1 MKTNAFKML
10 LGAALASLALT
21 TATSNA
27 QTQPPGDFVNGFDN
41 ATSGSAGS
49 TASWIY
55 WYNGAGSVSLD
66 TSVFKTGTGSL
77 KVTIPFTLP
86 YRTVDQGAWFGNWDN
101 VGAYDTSIVYDG
113 TYFTNIECDVLMSPS
128 NPVSTN
134 GDFGVLGI
142 GLEDAGT
149 PNGAREA
156 GTELIPGSA
165 SNTWF
170 HVAIPVNR
178 TASYMSTPGVIGVA
192 FTYSTYDNGG
202 QPFLTN
208 PVTMHIDNLVVH
220 LGTVSNPPPVV
231 SLSSVSPG
239 LNFVQGSISGQYDRQ
254 NIRTANS
261 PGLNYSWVGAATA
274 GNPVTYS
281 FNISKW
287 NGPDLNYHIYFN
299 AQAGA
304 GGASAPDY
312 NQPDVMIFQVSPI
325 SNNLAVATIT
335 WKTNSPSSGTSQTSI
350 TITNSTI
357 LGNWQLQFTSNTNGA
372 ITPPGGSSNPF
383 LVDPGLAAALAN
395 PVYVTFGINPA
406 VNSNGI
412 VGESVVVSQI
422 GITGVSSLNSTNTIF
437 TDNFVSDSAFD
448 TNSWQVN
455 ALFPASIVFVP
466 TSTAYS
472 LNWTIPA
479 SGFVPEVNTNLS
491 SPGSWQVLSL
501 PTVVLTPG
509 ERAQIPKSS
518 LPAGN
523 NTFFRLAK
531 LVATQMQVL
540 LPGETNAPN
549 TVNGYVGTPT
559 PISLTGPAAGT
570 AVVTV
575 NACDANWNIVPI
587 NGNSI
592 SFTSSDGSAALPGS
606 GSFVSGTTSGTIGFS
621 TTGPQ
626 TVTATASSGF
636 SPATSQPVT
645 VTP

>member
-1 MKTNAFKML
+1 
-10 LGAALASLALT
+10 
-21 TATSNA
+21 
-27 QTQPPGDFVNGFDN
+27 
-41 ATSGSAGS
+41 
-49 TASWIY
+49 
-55 WYNGAGSVSLD
+55 
-66 TSVFKTGTGSL
+66 
-77 KVTIPFTLP
+77 
-86 YRTVDQGAWFGNWDN
+86 
-101 VGAYDTSIVYDG
+101 
-113 TYFTNIECDVLMSPS
+113 
-128 NPVSTN
+128 
-134 GDFGVLGI
+134 
-142 GLEDAGT
+142 
-149 PNGAREA
+149 
-156 GTELIPGSA
+156 
-165 SNTWF
+165 
-170 HVAIPVNR
+170 
-178 TASYMSTPGVIGVA
+178 
-192 FTYSTYDNGG
+192 
-202 QPFLTN
+202 
-208 PVTMHIDNLVVH
+208 
-220 LGTVSNPPPVV
+220 
-231 SLSSVSPG
+231 
-239 LNFVQGSISGQYDRQ
+239 
-254 NIRTANS
+254 
-261 PGLNYSWVGAATA
+261 
-274 GNPVTYS
+274 
-281 FNISKW
+281 
-287 NGPDLNYHIYFN
+287 
-299 AQAGA
+299 
-304 GGASAPDY
+304 
-312 NQPDVMIFQVSPI
+312 
-325 SNNLAVATIT
+325 
-335 WKTNSPSSGTSQTSI
+335 
-350 TITNSTI
+350 
-357 LGNWQLQFTSNTNGA
+357 
-372 ITPPGGSSNPF
+372 
-383 LVDPGLAAALAN
+383 
-395 PVYVTFGINPA
+395 
-406 VNSNGI
+406 
-412 VGESVVVSQI
+412 
-422 GITGVSSLNSTNTIF
+422 
-437 TDNFVSDSAFD
+437 
-448 TNSWQVN
+448 
-455 ALFPASIVFVP
+455 VFVP

>member
-21 TATSNA
+21 TANSNA

-312 NQPDVMIFQVSPI
+312 NQPNVMIFQVSPI
-325 SNNLAVATIT
+325 SNNQAVATIT

-357 LGNWQLQFTSNTNGA
+357 LGNWQLQFTSDTNGA

-422 GITGVSSLNSTNTIF
+422 GITGLSSLNSTNTIY

-466 TSTAYS
+466 TTSAYS

-479 SGFVPEVNTNLS
+479 AGFVPEVNTNLS
-491 SPGSWQVLSL
+491 SPSSWQVLSL
-501 PTVVLTPG
+501 PTIVLTPG
-509 ERAQIPKSS
+509 ERAQIPKSI

-523 NTFFRLAK
+523 KTFFRLAK

-549 TVNGYVGTPT
+549 TVNGYTGTPT
-559 PISLTGPAAGT
+559 AISLTGPSAGT

-606 GSFVSGTTSGTIGFS
+606 GSFVNGTTSGTIGFS

-636 SPATSQPVT
+636 SPAMSQPVT
-645 VTP
+645 ITN

>member
-10 LGAALASLALT
+10 LGAALASLAMT

-41 ATSGSAGS
+41 ATSGSANS

-55 WYNGAGSVSLD
+55 WYNGAGTATLD
-66 TSVFKTGTGSL
+66 TTVFKTGTGSL
-77 KVTIPFTLP
+77 KVTVPFTLP
-86 YRTVDQGAWFGNWDN
+86 YRAVDGAAWFGNWDN
-101 VGAYDTSIVYDG
+101 TGAYDTSIVYDG
-113 TYFTNIECDVLMSPS
+113 TYFTNIECDVLMDPS
-128 NPVSTN
+128 DPVSSN
-134 GDFGVLGI
+134 GDFGVIGI

-149 PNGAREA
+149 PQGARET

-170 HVAIPVNR
+170 HMSIPVNR
-178 TASYMSTPGVIGVA
+178 SASYLSAPGVIGVC
-192 FTYSTYDNGG
+192 FSYSTYDNGG

-208 PVTMHIDNLVVH
+208 HVTLHVDNLVVH
-220 LGTVSNPPPVV
+220 LGAVSNPPPVL

-261 PGLNYSWVGAATA
+261 PALNYSWVGAATA

-312 NQPDVMIFQVSPI
+312 NQPNVMIFQVSPI
-325 SNNLAVATIT
+325 SNNQAVATIT
-335 WKTNSPSSGTSQTSI
+335 WKTNSPSSGTPNTSI

-372 ITPPGGSSNPF
+372 IIPPGGSANPF

-395 PVYVTFGINPA
+395 PIYATFGINPA

-422 GITGVSSLNSTNTIF
+422 GITGVSSLNSTNTVY

-466 TSTAYS
+466 TTTAYS

-479 SGFVPEVNTNLS
+479 AGFVPEVNTNLTNS
-491 SPGSWQVLSL
+491 SSWVVLSL

-523 NTFFRLAK
+523 STFFRLAK

-549 TVNGYVGTPT
+549 TVSGVVGTPT
-559 PISLTGPAAGT
+559 PISLGAGGI

-592 SFTSSDGSAALPGS
+592 SFSSSDGSAALPGS
-606 GSFVSGTTSGTIGFS
+606 ATFVAGTTSATIGFV
-621 TTGPQ
+621 TPGPQ

-636 SPATSQPVT
+636 SPATSLPVT
-645 VTP
+645 INP

>member
-21 TATSNA
+21 TANSNA

-55 WYNGAGSVSLD
+55 WYNGAGSVGLD

-312 NQPDVMIFQVSPI
+312 NQPNVMIFQVSPI
-325 SNNLAVATIT
+325 SNNQAVATIT

-357 LGNWQLQFTSNTNGA
+357 LGNWQLQFTSDTNGA

-422 GITGVSSLNSTNTIF
+422 GITGLSSLNSTNTIY

-466 TSTAYS
+466 TTSAYS

-479 SGFVPEVNTNLS
+479 AGFVPEVNTNLS
-491 SPGSWQVLSL
+491 SPSSWQVLSL
-501 PTVVLTPG
+501 PTIVLTPG
-509 ERAQIPKSS
+509 ERAQIPKSI

-523 NTFFRLAK
+523 KTFFRLAK

-549 TVNGYVGTPT
+549 TVNGYTGTPT
-559 PISLTGPAAGT
+559 AISLTGPSAGT

-606 GSFVSGTTSGTIGFS
+606 GSFVNGTTSGTIGFS

-636 SPATSQPVT
+636 SPAMSQPVT
-645 VTP
+645 ITN

>member
-1 MKTNAFKML
+1 ML
-10 LGAALASLALT
+10 LGAALASLAMT

-55 WYNGAGSVSLD
+55 WYNGAGSVALD
-66 TSVFKTGTGSL
+66 TTVFKTGTGSL

-86 YRTVDQGAWFGNWDN
+86 YRTVDGAAWFGNWDN
-101 VGAYDTSIVYDG
+101 TGAYDTSIVYDG
-113 TYFTNIECDVLMSPS
+113 TYFTNIECDVLMDPS
-128 NPVSTN
+128 DPVSSN
-134 GDFGVLGI
+134 GDFGVIGI
-142 GLEDAGT
+142 GLLDAGT
-149 PNGAREA
+149 PGGAREA

-170 HVAIPVNR
+170 HMSIPVNR
-178 TASYMSTPGVIGVA
+178 SASYLSAPGVIGVC
-192 FTYSTYDNGG
+192 FSYSTYDNNG

-208 PVTMHIDNLVVH
+208 HVTLHVDNLVVH
-220 LGTVSNPPPVV
+220 LGAVSNPPPVV
-231 SLSSVSPG
+231 SLASASPG

-261 PGLNYSWVGAATA
+261 PALNYSWVGAATA

-312 NQPDVMIFQVSPI
+312 NQPNVMIFQVSPI
-325 SNNLAVATIT
+325 SNNQAVATIT

-350 TITNSTI
+350 TVTNPTI

-422 GITGVSSLNSTNTIF
+422 GITGVSSLNSTNTVY
-437 TDNFVSDSAFD
+437 TDNFLSDSTFD

-455 ALFPASIVFVP
+455 ALFPASIVFEP
-466 TSTAYS
+466 TNTAYS

-479 SGFVPEVNTNLS
+479 AGFVPEVNTNLTNS
-491 SPGSWQVLSL
+491 SSWIVLSL

-509 ERAQIPKSS
+509 ERALLPKSS

-523 NTFFRLAK
+523 STFFRLAK

-549 TVNGYVGTPT
+549 TVSGVIGTPT
-559 PISLTGPAAGT
+559 PISLTGPSAGT

-592 SFTSSDGSAALPGS
+592 SFSSSDGAAALPGS
-606 GSFVSGTTSGTIGFS
+606 ASFVNGTTSATIGFGTS
-621 TTGPQ
+621 GGPQ

-636 SPATSQPVT
+636 APATSLPVT
-645 VTP
+645 INP